1 MASPTSTNAHAIRHR
16 LIEGSYYSGCHLTSG
31 RSGPQSGEVTQLVL
45 PDDVVFTCQQS
56 GACCRNDWLIG
67 VEDSARARLE
77 AVDWTRLSPPLPP
90 GPKFR
95 PLPFALPGG
104 ERATFAR
111 RPDGACVFLD
121 PDERCGIHTRLGA
134 RGKPQVCREFPYSFV
149 DTPDGVA
156 VGVSFACTA
165 VRAHHGH
172 SLSAQQAEIREV
184 LAGSTRVR
192 RLPDPL
198 ALYSSVDITWA
209 QYRPIEAALLALLG
223 HSECTLPTA
232 LLAGSVLISLC
243 VGLSQVEA
251 RARREGRA
259 PTETLVGGLA
269 QLEADRYRR
278 VIEVATQARYPR
290 RPRLTPLAPLYTW
303 LEFSRRHP
311 SRLGLVWALYRNFFR
326 FRRGRGRLRDWITGG
341 APFDIATVQAVV
353 FDAAAPEIGAFLRE
367 YWRHVIF
374 RKTLTPLHGV
384 FRGYQTM
391 LALYAFTKWA
401 AKLQALRGG
410 RTAVTIGDVKEA
422 VRLIEQRFVL
432 HARFAD
438 VFTLSPALTVM
449 ADRLFQDPAFVRGAV
464 LEPEHP

>member
-1 MASPTSTNAHAIRHR
+1 
-16 LIEGSYYSGCHLTSG
+16 
-31 RSGPQSGEVTQLVL
+31 VTRLVL

-67 VEDSARARLE
+67 VEESARARLE
-77 AVDWTRLSPPLPP
+77 AVDWTRLAPALPP

-95 PLPFALPGG
+95 PLPFVLSGG
-104 ERATFAR
+104 EHATFAR
-111 RPDGACVFLD
+111 RPDGACVFLK

-134 RGKPQVCREFPYSFV
+134 LSKPQVCREFPYSFV

-156 VGVSFACTA
+156 VGLSFACTA
-165 VRAHHGH
+165 VRAHHGRP
-172 SLSAQQAEIREV
+172 LGEQQAEIQEV
-184 LAGSTRVR
+184 LVGSTRVR

-198 ALYSSVDITWA
+198 VLYASVDITWA

-223 HSECTLPTA
+223 HTECTLPRA

-243 VGLSQVEA
+243 VGLSHLEA
-251 RARREGRA
+251 KARREQRT

-269 QLEADRYRR
+269 ELEADRYRR
-278 VIEVATQARYPR
+278 VIAVATEARYPQ
-290 RPRLTPLAPLYTW
+290 RPSLTPLAPLYTW
-303 LEFSRRHP
+303 LEFSRRRP
-311 SRLGLVWALYRNFFR
+311 SRLGLVRALYRNFFR
-326 FRRGRGRLRDWITGG
+326 FRRGRGRLPDWITGG
-341 APFDIATVQAVV
+341 APFDIADVQAVA
-353 FDAAAPEIGAFLRE
+353 FDAAAPGIDAFLRE
-367 YWRHVIF
+367 YWRHVVF

-401 AKLQALRGG
+401 AKLGALRLG
-410 RTAVTIGDVKEA
+410 RSSVTIADVKEA

-438 VFTLSPALTVM
+438 VFTLSPVLTVM
-449 ADRLFQDPAFVRGAV
+449 ADRLFQDPAFVRGAA
-464 LEPEHP
+464 LEPERS